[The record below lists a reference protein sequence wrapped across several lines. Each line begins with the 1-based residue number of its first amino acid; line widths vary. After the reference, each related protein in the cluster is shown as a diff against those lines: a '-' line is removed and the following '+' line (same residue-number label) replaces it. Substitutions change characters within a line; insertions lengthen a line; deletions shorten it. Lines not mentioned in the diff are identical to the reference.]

1 MSLSCLMPLK
11 KRPLYVF
18 SAHDGSDHGGLWNY
32 GMCVVVISASQL
44 CSSVSWLQMALISE
58 TSEQCGDNG
67 DKLRRPECDN
77 ENNVSDAAEMTPL
90 TPPTITWPGPLLCGD
105 CADHLRPILIFR
117 YLPSNTIS
125 RYLYILFWNP
135 RLGWVSRVWSMS
147 MFILSASAKT
157 NWGKGNHHQS
167 VRIETGPQPQHTDR
181 PQTRY

>member
-1 MSLSCLMPLK
+1 MALK
-11 KRPLYVF
+11 KRPVYVF
-18 SAHDGSDHGGLWNY
+18 SAHDGSDQGGLWNY

-58 TSEQCGDNG
+58 TSEQGGDNR
-67 DKLRRPECDN
+67 DKLRRLECDN
-77 ENNVSDAAEMTPL
+77 ENNVSDAAEMTL
-90 TPPTITWPGPLLCGD
+90 TPPTITWPLLC
-105 CADHLRPILIFR
+105 ADNFRPILIFR

-167 VRIETGPQPQHTDR
+167 VRIETGPQHTDR

>member
-1 MSLSCLMPLK
+1 MPLK
-11 KRPLYVF
+11 KRPVCVF
-18 SAHDGSDHGGLWNY
+18 SAHDGSDQGGLWNY

-58 TSEQCGDNG
+58 ETSEQGGDNR
-67 DKLRRPECDN
+67 DKLRRLECDN
-77 ENNVSDAAEMTPL
+77 ENNVSDAAEMTPHHRQS
-90 TPPTITWPGPLLCGD
+90 PGPCYVQI
-105 CADHLRPILIFR
+105 ILGQFWYLDI
-117 YLPSNTIS
+117 YLPIQYLA

-167 VRIETGPQPQHTDR
+167 VRIETGPQHTDR